1 MFDRRYRIWLIKY
14 LAGIFLPPIA
24 LLFVCLKALK
34 AIHKEDIPRLILIA
48 LYVVFPIIYWNVTG
62 WITEWQDGINARKL
76 GVKSIPLI
84 KGKRFG
90 NMDLVARYTKGIT
103 EGYPGEIIN
112 ELLDE
117 AGVDTARLCLF
128 GVDRVI
134 TRDHDVVKFILSTGF
149 NEFEIGDAVATRLE
163 SFFGKGIFVADG
175 EAAKMHRAMARPY
188 FARDRI
194 SDYTTFHKH
203 CETILDILRKNVSAN
218 EPTDVQ
224 DLFMTFSFDTAIEFL
239 FGPPT
244 LNPSISDSPT
254 QSVPTSLGAKFEN
267 VANATTFLKA
277 FEQGKANSQ
286 MRLGKPQLFW
296 AAEQFFND
304 PQAEVSK
311 SVSEYLEPLVR
322 AAIARKECRIASGKE
337 DGPEKLFV
345 DHLVNSTS
353 ATSPTA
359 MARARD
365 EVLLHYGRTDIPTYD
380 NLKHLKYNPNFA
392 SSTVRAVLNESLRLF
407 PIAPVNSRQSKG
419 RTVIPTRGDPL
430 YVPRQWQFLY
440 SAISIQKRKD
450 LWGEDADEFNPSRW
464 VDGREKEMAS
474 DPFRFIPFNAGPRIC
489 LGQQFAYNEAS
500 FVLVRLL
507 QQFESFTLVQAEAA
521 PKSSLPPK
529 EWKSGSG
536 RQAMELITPVMS
548 MTLFAKGG
556 VWLQMELATD

>member
-14 LAGIFLPPIA
+14 LAGIFLPPVA

-48 LYVVFPIIYWNVTG
+48 LYVVSPTIYWNVTG

-103 EGYPGEIIN
+103 EGYPGEIVN

-175 EAAKMHRAMARPY
+175 EAAKMH
-188 FARDRI
+188 
-194 SDYTTFHKH
+194 

-244 LNPSISDSPT
+244 LNPSFSDSPT

-353 ATSPTA
+353 AISPTA

-365 EVLLHYGRTDIPTYD
+365 EVLRHYGRTDIPTYD